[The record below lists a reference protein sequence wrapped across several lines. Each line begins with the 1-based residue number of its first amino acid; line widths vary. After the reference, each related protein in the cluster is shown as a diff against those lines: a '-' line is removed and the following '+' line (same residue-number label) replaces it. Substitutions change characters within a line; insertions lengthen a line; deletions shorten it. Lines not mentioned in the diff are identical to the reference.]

1 MTHLSKQEYAKESKS
16 LYEFIKV
23 QIHLIISLPLSPL
36 SITMTLCFHRA
47 LAQMV
52 VMTLQHCLAPNSDD
66 LQR

>member
-1 MTHLSKQEYAKESKS
+1 MTMKLSERV
-16 LYEFIKV
+16 FIKV
-23 QIHLIISLPLSPL
+23 QIHISPSLSPL

-52 VMTLQHCLAPNSDD
+52 VMMLRRCLAPNSDD